1 MEKEDTDSGSFLKTL
16 EDKVNGPV
24 ARCSAQREDVSAYG
38 KIAAAHS
45 SNAICL
51 LPGSVT
57 SCCGSK
63 AAEFGSPCPRR
74 NQTLFDLFCSPLRGR
89 TLSKLIA
96 PRPLTTR
103 ISSSSLEFWD

>member
-1 MEKEDTDSGSFLKTL
+1 MEKEDTDSGSSLKTV

-38 KIAAAHS
+38 KIAHS

-74 NQTLFDLFCSPLRGR
+74 NQTLFDLFCSPLREW

-96 PRPLTTR
+96 PTPLATR
-103 ISSSSLEFWD
+103 IPSSSLQFWD